1 MSRAKHRSFG
11 TRIVRIYGLRR
22 RCGMWRGIRSAG
34 ADFGRLVRRVLSS
47 VRRVIADGAAFEY
60 ARDATEHAA
69 RHFLRLGPGSH
80 PLWCVAGFYANP
92 ERLGTVSDDALD
104 DAARATLR
112 RIGPCIIGAAT
123 NAALTTTWATLSGS
137 DRPEFRE
144 VAERMRRDGG
154 ADHLPAGVG

>member
-1 MSRAKHRSFG
+1 M
-11 TRIVRIYGLRR
+11 V
-22 RCGMWRGIRSAG
+22 
-34 ADFGRLVRRVLSS
+34 
-47 VRRVIADGAAFEY
+47 ADGPAY
-60 ARDATEHAA
+60 EHAREAAEHSA

-123 NAALTTTWATLSGS
+123 DAALTTTWATLSGS

>member
-1 MSRAKHRSFG
+1 MSTNPWPFA
-11 TRIVRIYGLRR
+11 T
-22 RCGMWRGIRSAG
+22 G
-34 ADFGRLVRRVLSS
+34 AIAYAAEDRLVRRVLST

-60 ARDATEHAA
+60 AREASEHAA

-92 ERLGTVSDDALD
+92 ERLGTVSDDSLH
-104 DAARATLR
+104 DATRATIR
-112 RIGPCIIGAAT
+112 RIGPCIIDAAT
-123 NAALTTTWATLSGS
+123 DAALTTTWATLSGS